1 MRIFLN
7 YRKSLNLDYTAC
19 QPRLKRKQKKNKK
32 EKYGMHTVKHI
43 NEVAVSGGKGRIE
56 LDLNL
61 CFFESVDVLVF

>member
-1 MRIFLN
+1 MQVFELGLHCMSAQT
-7 YRKSLNLDYTAC
+7 KKETE
-19 QPRLKRKQKKNKK
+19 KKQK

-61 CFFESVDVLVF
+61 CFFESVDVPVF